1 MTSPARAEGQ
11 LAAFLL
17 RPAWARVDRLVVVVD
32 VSLVSVLSVEVD
44 MRDMSMGQ
52 RGMVMLVAVPGSQM
66 FERASRLTPVVR
78 DVPMLVLVDH
88 RLVRMFVELLICHRR
103 LPVREVLR

>member
-1 MTSPARAEGQ
+1 M
-11 LAAFLL
+11 
-17 RPAWARVDRLVVVVD
+17 VVD
-32 VSLVSVLSVEVD
+32 VSLVSVLSVEVE
-44 MRDMSMGQ
+44 MRDMSMGH

-66 FERASRLTPVVR
+66 FERASRLTPVVS

>member
-17 RPAWARVDRLVVVVD
+17 CPVWARVDRLVVVVD
-32 VSLVSVLSVEVD
+32 VSLVSVLSVEVE

-66 FERASRLTPVVR
+66 FERASRLSPVVR

-88 RLVRMFVELLICHRR
+88 RLVRMLVELLICHRPPPDR
-103 LPVREVLR
+103 A